1 MHNALTNGL
10 QDGKLS
16 WDQACGLSRAGLQ
29 KFLRSELGNGL
40 DEEQAKRFDKYGGSV
55 LTLITIDELQH
66 RFGLERVK
74 AKGLFSRIDALR
86 KHSEY
91 LAKSKP
97 RTEPI
102 RRKRRR
108 DATTTEFDSNL
119 EAGIKRILCDANIAT
134 GERSSLVLHS
144 ANSDASVKQ
153 VRHTPYRY
161 LMGLPLDQRRILRG
175 TTFSEYEPAIKADPD
190 YWEPVAENFLD
201 KELNRLTTAE
211 DSDSDSDSDEP
222 RSRRSRNWQPPVAP
236 NIEDY
241 ILDEEQVTA
250 LQLFRDAATN
260 NGLARP
266 ATLRD
271 ILTLFAE
278 VAKGCYG
285 LFETGDVGTYD
296 SKLYERRLKV
306 EAKGTIAKLRRAKDS
321 LFKHCAS
328 PNRAETQEE
337 HEAYIARHPRP
348 QKPSKPRVRPP
359 AQHTSTGDAAV

>member
-1 MHNALTNGL
+1 MHNALTLTNGL

-55 LTLITIDELQH
+55 LTLITIDALQEK
-66 RFGLERVK
+66 FGLERVK

-97 RTEPI
+97 PDTEPI

-108 DATTTEFDSNL
+108 DATTSEFDGNL
-119 EAGIKRILCDANIAT
+119 EAGIKRILFNARIAA
-134 GERSSLVLHS
+134 GERTSLVLHS
-144 ANSDASVKQ
+144 ANSDANVKQ
-153 VRHTPYRY
+153 VRPTPYRY
-161 LMGLPLDQRRILRG
+161 LMGLTLDQRKLLRG
-175 TTFSEYEPAIKADPD
+175 TTFSEYEPAIKADAD
-190 YWEPVAENFLD
+190 YWELTGEERLD
-201 KELNRLTTAE
+201 LEYNRLTTAE
-211 DSDSDSDSDEP
+211 DSDSDSDSEWNGL
-222 RSRRSRNWQPPVAP
+222 RIRNRNRTLPVAP

-241 ILDEEQVTA
+241 ILDEEQVAA

-271 ILTLFAE
+271 ILTLFKE
-278 VAKGCYG
+278 VAQGCYG
-285 LFETGDVGTYD
+285 LFETGEEGIYGT
-296 SKLYERRLKV
+296 KLYERRLKV
-306 EAKGTIAKLRRAKDS
+306 GAKGTIAKLRRAKDS

-348 QKPSKPRVRPP
+348 QKPSKP
-359 AQHTSTGDAAV
+359 

>member
-1 MHNALTNGL
+1 MHNALTNRL

-16 WDQACGLSRAGLQ
+16 WDQACSLSRAGLQ

-55 LTLITIDELQH
+55 LTLITIDALQE

-97 RTEPI
+97 PGTEPI

-108 DATTTEFDSNL
+108 DTTTPEFDGNL
-119 EAGIKRILCDANIAT
+119 EAGIKRILCNARIAA

-144 ANSDASVKQ
+144 ANSDANVKQ

-161 LMGLPLDQRRILRG
+161 LMGLTLDQRKILRG
-175 TTFSEYEPAIKADPD
+175 TTFSEYEPAIKADAD
-190 YWEPVAENFLD
+190 YWELVAEQRLD
-201 KELNRLTTAE
+201 LEHNRLTTAE
-211 DSDSDSDSDEP
+211 DSDSDSDWDEP
-222 RSRRSRNWQPPVAP
+222 HRRTRNRTLPVAP

-241 ILDEEQVTA
+241 ILDEEQVAA

-278 VAKGCYG
+278 VARRCYE
-285 LFETGDVGTYD
+285 LFDTGEVGIYGT
-296 SKLYERRLKV
+296 KIYERRLKV

-348 QKPSKPRVRPP
+348 QKPSKP
-359 AQHTSTGDAAV
+359 